1 MQEYTKLFRIRYRN
15 KLFDIFCDSHHKK
28 YFLEVKIQ
36 DGKEYFYY
44 PELHDYVGL
53 NMIYN
58 TSDGNLYSKKYTFPN
73 LSTVVTVAGI
83 STFLLIGLN
92 IPTIENFINNHYS
105 LQQEYQENQD
115 DQVLASDTKSH
126 YPKFTRIGDTIYLYH
141 NDALDDFNFPMIS
154 FNEVRNTLQNNS
166 SIPDKYRSYITQFID
181 CLEER
186 LPDIDLR
193 IFNYNLKALE
203 FKVISNSDWKRSNID
218 GYYDIDDNQIFVKE
232 AYKDSSREKE
242 VIFHELGHTLNNA
255 YMEYTD
261 PKNSKLYHIIKHF
274 ETTNDYGNSFSEG
287 MNSILTSYL
296 LSNSWQTYFQESA
309 RHFNSYNDVASLEYQ
324 ILLLDDSYNLYDYLN
339 GNVDYLEK
347 YLKPLDLLETVD
359 ILDTFLKSDGEITM
373 EDKDS
378 FCELEQKII
387 GQRIIQECELGK
399 SDLEIYK
406 SFQGLYLTYN
416 NFYSI
421 CSQQLD
427 QIHPDWTIRMREA
440 SEKDKTTFIENK
452 DGDLEELTYKTLA
465 PEIHIYSSDQLLC
478 NTSLNQILIY
488 STFDDEENTY
498 HFGRIDYDNDVLYDI
513 ISNQQVDREEL
524 KKVAQLSALLRQF
537 ARYDIDLN
545 ISILDSEYFLQE
557 ISKKVSVNQ
566 PDLDESNTI
575 KK

>member
-15 KLFDIFCDSHHKK
+15 KLFDIFCDVNHKK
-28 YFLEVKIQ
+28 YFLEVKLQ

-73 LSTVVTVAGI
+73 LSTVVTVTGI
-83 STFLLIGLN
+83 STLLLIGLN
-92 IPTIENFINNHYS
+92 LPTIENFINNHYS
-105 LQQEYQENQD
+105 LQQEYQENQI
-115 DQVLASDTKSH
+115 LASDTQSH

-141 NDALDDFNFPMIS
+141 NDALDDFEFPMIS
-154 FNEVRNTLQNNS
+154 FDEVRNTLQNNS
-166 SIPDKYRSYITQFID
+166 SIPDKYRSYIVQFID

-203 FKVISNSDWKRSNID
+203 FKVISNSDWKKNKVD

-232 AYKDSSREKE
+232 SYHDSAREKE

-261 PKNSKLYHIIKHF
+261 SKNSKLYHIIKRF
-274 ETTNDYGNSFSEG
+274 ETTNDYGNSFAEG

-296 LSNSWQTYFQESA
+296 LSNSWQTYFQATA

-324 ILLLDDSYNLYDYLN
+324 ILLLDDSYTLYDYLN

-347 YLKPLDLLETVD
+347 YLKPLDLFETVD
-359 ILDTFLKSDGEITM
+359 ILDTFLKSDDEITI
-373 EDKDS
+373 EDQDS

-387 GQRIIQECELGK
+387 GKRIIKESELGK
-399 SDLEIYK
+399 SDLEIYQ
-406 SFQGLYLTYN
+406 SLQNLYLSYN
-416 NFYSI
+416 TFYSI
-421 CSQQLD
+421 CNHQLD
-427 QIHPDWTIRMREA
+427 QIHSDWTIRMYEA

-478 NTSLNQILIY
+478 NTSLNQILVY
-488 STFDDEENTY
+488 STFHDEENTY
-498 HFGRIDYDNDVLYDI
+498 HFGKIDYDNDVLYDI

-524 KKVAQLSALLRQF
+524 KKVAQLSTVLRQF
-537 ARYDIDLN
+537 SRYDIDLN

-557 ISKKVSVNQ
+557 ISKNVSVNQ
-566 PDLDESNTI
+566 PDLDKSNTI